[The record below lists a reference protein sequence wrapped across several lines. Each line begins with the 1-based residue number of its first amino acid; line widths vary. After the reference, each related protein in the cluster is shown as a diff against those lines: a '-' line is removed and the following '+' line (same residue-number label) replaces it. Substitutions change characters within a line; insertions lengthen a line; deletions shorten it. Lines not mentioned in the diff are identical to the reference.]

1 MDRDRKVSFVE
12 EYTLDLNIFLVV
24 RNTFI
29 RFFIVVY
36 KVVRSDYEV
45 RIINL

>member
-12 EYTLDLNIFLVV
+12 EYFLDMNIFFVV

>member
-12 EYTLDLNIFLVV
+12 EYFLDLNIFLVV

>member
-12 EYTLDLNIFLVV
+12 EYFLDLNIFLVV
-24 RNTFI
+24 RNMFI